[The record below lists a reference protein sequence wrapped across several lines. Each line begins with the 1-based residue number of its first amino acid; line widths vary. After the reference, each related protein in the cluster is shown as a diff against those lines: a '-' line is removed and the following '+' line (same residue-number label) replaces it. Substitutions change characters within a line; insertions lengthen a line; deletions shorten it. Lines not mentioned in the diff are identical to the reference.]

1 MNALRPLAFW
11 RRRAKISALD
21 TIAAS
26 GTITAD
32 GLSRAREMP
41 RPAIKWLGNGARIAL
56 RSFDFAHDADA
67 VCAFQEETYRVNF
80 PDFEFTPEFAQAFR
94 HDLRRAALDTSHEM
108 FVLDEGAPV
117 GFLWLVICENNWTLE
132 RYGYINNIF
141 INPRLRGQ
149 GLAAEL
155 MAQAEAFFRNRRI
168 RRVRLTVTA
177 SNVEAVHLYERSG
190 YQVTRWE
197 MEKEL

>member
-11 RRRAKISALD
+11 RHRAKTAAPETISAD
-21 TIAAS
+21 S
-26 GTITAD
+26 V
-32 GLSRAREMP
+32 SRAREMP
-41 RPAIKWLGNGARIAL
+41 RPAIRWLGAGARIAL

-67 VCAFQEETYRVNF
+67 ICAFQEETYRVNF
-80 PDFEFTPEFAQAFR
+80 PDFEFTPEFTQAFR
-94 HDLRRAALDTSHEM
+94 HDLRRAALDTAHEM

-117 GFLWLVICENNWTLE
+117 GFLWLVVCENTWTRE

-141 INPRLRGQ
+141 VAPRLRGQ

-155 MAQAEAFFRNRRI
+155 MAQSDAFFRNRRI
-168 RRVRLTVTA
+168 KRVRLTVTA
-177 SNVEAVHLYERSG
+177 SNMDAVHLYERCG
-190 YQVTRWE
+190 YEVTRWE